1 MQTGMRVRLLIKG
14 TVQGVGFR
22 ALVKQLGRNL
32 GLKGTIRNLSDGSV
46 EVYCEGAER
55 LIGDFRKKL
64 EYRGDPDSPFSLNVE
79 SITLH
84 PEGDAE
90 YASPPENWEPIDVD
104 YGEAL
109 STFEREMLERAEI
122 GSLLLVETNSETRR
136 VGEKVDSVGGKTE
149 CVGEKVESVGE
160 KVESVGGEVRE
171 LREAATRGFEDLDKK
186 YHVIAQNLE
195 RLNPNIERM
204 ADSLALLVRDHV
216 EREPRE

>member
-1 MQTGMRVRLLIKG
+1 MRVRLLIKG

-79 SITLH
+79 SITLY

-149 CVGEKVESVGE
+149 CVGEKVESVG
-160 KVESVGGEVRE
+160 GEVRE

>member
-1 MQTGMRVRLLIKG
+1 MQTGMRVRLLVKG

-46 EVYCEGAER
+46 EVYCEGTER
-55 LIGDFRKKL
+55 LIRDFRKKL

-84 PEGDAE
+84 PEGDME
-90 YASPPENWEPIDVD
+90 YASPPEKWEPIDVD
-104 YGEAL
+104 YGDAL
-109 STFEREMLERAEI
+109 STFEREMLERTEI
-122 GSLLLVETNSETRR
+122 GSLLLMETSSGTRQ
-136 VGEKVDSVGGKTE
+136 
-149 CVGEKVESVGE
+149 
-160 KVESVGGEVRE
+160 VGGEVKE
-171 LREAATRGFEDLDKK
+171 LRRAATRGFEDLDKK

-204 ADSLALLVRDHV
+204 ADSLALLVRGHIG
-216 EREPRE
+216 RETRK

>member
-46 EVYCEGAER
+46 EVYCEGTER
-55 LIGDFRKKL
+55 LIGNFRKKL
-64 EYRGDPDSPFSLNVE
+64 EYRGDPDKPFSLNVE

-90 YASPPENWEPIDVD
+90 YTSPPEKWEPIDVD

-109 STFEREMLERAEI
+109 STFEREMLERTEI
-122 GSLLLVETNSETRR
+122 GSLLLMETSSGTRR
-136 VGEKVDSVGGKTE
+136 
-149 CVGEKVESVGE
+149 VGE

-204 ADSLALLVRDHV
+204 ADSLALLVRGHIG
-216 EREPRE
+216 RETRE

>member
-1 MQTGMRVRLLIKG
+1 MRRKEGNGVRDRGSSTGRGSPSRGRKAAYPPSWHRRSPSRLLYTGGTRVQTGMRVRLLIKG

-79 SITLH
+79 SITLY

-136 VGEKVDSVGGKTE
+136 VGEKVDSV
-149 CVGEKVESVGE
+149 
-160 KVESVGGEVRE
+160 
-171 LREAATRGFEDLDKK
+171 
-186 YHVIAQNLE
+186 
-195 RLNPNIERM
+195 
-204 ADSLALLVRDHV
+204 
-216 EREPRE
+216 